1 MVVAY
6 LPRSS
11 VQSLRLVN
19 RESERKVSAELFKT
33 VVVPFK
39 PEIYGI
45 SDDLSGETWPFGYHS
60 GQHDSPQDS
69 SAIMLQDKGMRV
81 FQGFGRYIDRFAMSF
96 ELDYNILAEPP
107 VKCDQEAVT
116 TFWGTYRWPFNNYSR
131 YMQLEGLEQVA
142 DQTRTMTKALE
153 YINNAKELGLSI
165 DGGLGWLDGP
175 DINQRVVLEHRKLK
189 VFGKSRFVVDKRRNA
204 FKSKQSNVSI
214 SIPTRNL
221 RSLDRMNGR
230 ELENE
235 IGNRTMAEQMVPEA
249 DYNADL
255 SRSVRIW
262 RDSEGQGVALDSDS
276 VASSSSPD
284 TASTSQD
291 FDDVLQDDVETW
303 PGSTINQATV
313 SRDDVKSLPLRP
325 NELSNAQRE
334 VLLETEW
341 AQRAFM
347 QSYCIAII
355 DNPSTFRTITKL
367 TLARL
372 PSRHL
377 SILNRADFWASLMQ
391 LSNVSLAIIPEWR
404 DITKSS
410 SGLVED
416 AQVPPS
422 QSILAVYEILNDQ
435 IGPRES
441 IKTLHFEWICGGEY
455 ANGMFARNRNIL
467 AAPFVSDAM
476 DMVSRVH
483 HAIDILSLPHIEKL
497 SLKNCWVSPH
507 ILLHMTKLLRSQALQ
522 SLVLHSVSLSAPGS
536 RDVPGPANPR
546 AQNAAQHAFLLNG
559 HVGGVFPGLLNGQH
573 APVLQAEFQ
582 PQALQG
588 AAVPT
593 AIQAALLNLQQL
605 ATQPVEWNHPAII
618 QPFWQPHH
626 SSWAY
631 FIDRITPSR
640 TLGDMRRASDSRQQ
654 LSSTMPTRLKSIV
667 FESCGYIRLPL
678 DLDHSFIDPDH
689 PIHYENQSNSTR
701 RNLLEAVMMKSR
713 DHTLGTI
720 VNHMNERESETL
732 QSVWG
737 LQLGWGKAGKKMAAR
752 AAADGIRAPGQ
763 GRFRGVVVQ

>member
-45 SDDLSGETWPFGYHS
+45 SDDLSGETWPFGYHRR
-60 GQHDSPQDS
+60 QHDNPQDS
-69 SAIMLQDKGMRV
+69 SAIMLQDKGMRI
-81 FQGFGRYIDRFAMSF
+81 FQGFGRYIGRFAMAF
-96 ELDYNILAEPP
+96 ELDYNILAKPP
-107 VKCDQEAVT
+107 VKCDQKAVT

-142 DQTRTMTKALE
+142 DQTRTMTKAFE

-175 DINQRVVLEHRKLK
+175 DINQRVVLEHQKLQ
-189 VFGKSRFVVDKRRNA
+189 VFGKSRFVVDKRTNA
-204 FKSKQSNVSI
+204 FQSKQCGVSI

-221 RSLDRMNGR
+221 RSPGRINGHGPD
-230 ELENE
+230 NE
-235 IGNRTMAEQMVPEA
+235 VRNRTMAEQMVPEA

-255 SRSVRIW
+255 SRSVGSW
-262 RDSEGQGVALDSDS
+262 RDSKGQGIALDLDS
-276 VASSSSPD
+276 VAGSSSLD
-284 TASTSQD
+284 TACTLQD
-291 FDDVLQDDVETW
+291 FDDVLQDDAETW
-303 PGSTINQATV
+303 PGSIINRATA
-313 SRDDVKSLPLRP
+313 SRDAIKSISLRP
-325 NELSNAQRE
+325 NDLSNAQRE

-355 DNPSTFRTITKL
+355 DNPSTFRTIAKL

-391 LSNVSLAIIPEWR
+391 LNNVSLAVIPEWR

-416 AQVPPS
+416 AEVLPS

-435 IGPRES
+435 IGPRQS

-467 AAPFVSDAM
+467 AAPFVSNAM

-483 HAIDILSLPHIEKL
+483 HAIEILSLPHIEEL

-507 ILLHMTKLLRSQALQ
+507 ILLRMTKLLRSQALQ
-522 SLVLHSVSLSAPGS
+522 SLALHSVSLSAPGS
-536 RDVPGPANPR
+536 RNVPEPVNMHG
-546 AQNAAQHAFLLNG
+546 QNAAQDAFLLNG
-559 HVGGVFPGLLNGQH
+559 HVGGVFPGLFNGQH
-573 APVLQAEFQ
+573 APVLQAGFP
-582 PQALQG
+582 PQAVG
-588 AAVPT
+588 WT
-593 AIQAALLNLQQL
+593 
-605 ATQPVEWNHPAII
+605 HPAII
-618 QPFWQPHH
+618 QPLWQPHH
-626 SSWAY
+626 GSWAY
-631 FIDRITPSR
+631 FIARITPSR
-640 TLGDMRRASDSRQQ
+640 PLADMHRASDSRQQ

-678 DLDHSFIDPDH
+678 ELNHNLIDPDR
-689 PIHYENQSNSTR
+689 PIHHENQWDSTR

-737 LQLGWGKAGKKMAAR
+737 LQLGWAKASNRMAAR
-752 AAADGIRAPGQ
+752 ATADGIAAPGQ